1 MPDPIRN
8 TVRGVPA
15 LRELGLD
22 LSRLTRRQRFT
33 ALALPFAC
41 AGAYFACAAA
51 GWWPAAVAALVA
63 LSFVTYGSTSHDLVH
78 RNLGLPGRTNE
89 VLLCVIELLALR
101 SGHAYR
107 AAHLHHHAR
116 FPAADDIE
124 GAAARMTWLGALADG
139 LTLQVRVWWW
149 AVRRRGKE
157 RAWVLGEGVG
167 CVALLVGSAAL
178 AAVTPVFLVYA
189 ALMVA
194 GSWVIPLA
202 TSYVPHDA
210 DGADEL
216 SRTRAYRGVVASVV
230 GMGHLY
236 HLEHHLY
243 PTVPHQNWRELALR
257 LDPYLLHAG
266 IRPVRIWF

>member
-1 MPDPIRN
+1 
-8 TVRGVPA
+8 VPA
-15 LRELGLD
+15 LRELGAD
-22 LSRLTRRQRFT
+22 LTCLTRRQRFT
-33 ALALPFAC
+33 ALALPFVC

-51 GWWPAAVAALVA
+51 GWWPAAVLALVA
-63 LSFVTYGSTSHDLVH
+63 LSFVTYPSTSHDLVH

-116 FPAADDIE
+116 FPALDDVE
-124 GAAARMTWLGALADG
+124 GAASRMTWLGALADG
-139 LTLQVRVWWW
+139 LTLQPRVWWW
-149 AVRRRGKE
+149 AVRRCGKE

-178 AAVTPVFLVYA
+178 AAVSPVFLVYA
-189 ALMVA
+189 GLMVA
-194 GSWVIPLA
+194 GSWVISLA
-202 TSYVPHDA
+202 TSYVPHNA
-210 DGADEL
+210 DGVDEL
-216 SRTRAYRGVVASVV
+216 SRTRAYRGAVASVI

-236 HLEHHLY
+236 HLEHHLF
-243 PTVPHQNWRELALR
+243 PMVPHQNWRELARR
-257 LDPYLLHAG
+257 LDPYLLQAS